1 MGRCL
6 SIYNCG
12 YLLNILQSNS
22 LTQETIRFLQLS
34 QCDAE
39 TDNKVPHVCCARN
52 DDSLIFDF
60 DMNATHLPALSAVF
74 EDSKAIKK
82 EKGDNLDDSIDS
94 TKAWFNLLPSRSEC
108 GRETVENR
116 IYSGQVS

>member
-1 MGRCL
+1 
-6 SIYNCG
+6 
-12 YLLNILQSNS
+12 
-22 LTQETIRFLQLS
+22 
-34 QCDAE
+34 
-39 TDNKVPHVCCARN
+39 
-52 DDSLIFDF
+52 
-60 DMNATHLPALSAVF
+60 MNATHLPALSAVF
-74 EDSKAIKK
+74 EDSKAIKR